1 MCYWLTIAAAS
12 ERALFA
18 LARLGA
24 QWHRADHPTLPPNQ
38 RHLQRFL
45 VTAAMDR
52 SPETRQ

>member
-12 ERALFA
+12 ERALFP

>member
-1 MCYWLTIAAAS
+1 MCYWLTIAAAA
-12 ERALFA
+12 ERALFP